1 MVPKPA
7 YSRRRVLGLTGVT
20 LTALI
25 AGCGGPGEEEG
36 ADDPAEDPID
46 EEEPAEEEEEEEEPA
61 EEEEEEEDPAE
72 EEEEEEDEEDA

>member
-36 ADDPAEDPID
+36 PDDPEDDPVEEEDP
-46 EEEPAEEEEEEEEPA
+46 
-61 EEEEEEEDPAE
+61 EEEEEDPAE
-72 EEEEEEDEEDA
+72 EEEEEEEEEDA